1 MMHVPKRFL
10 HYLEMHKDSNTSIM
24 NKARSLS
31 YEELDV
37 STDMENI
44 RIKKMV
50 NSVLAE
56 IHLMRGFVRLKPM
69 GERVLYGF
77 LKPQHDIGEIVCYFL
92 SKRFPNTIIILGNN
106 TRSWIS
112 IYDGKR
118 CHKKEGGALTRTVE
132 DFKELMGNS
141 EEVEV
146 ENLWETYYW
155 SQYCDDRRN
164 IRYYKRNMPKKYQDA
179 AGLKVA
185 RNTGRITLDDFDK

>member
-1 MMHVPKRFL
+1 MMHAPKKFL
-10 HYLEMHKDSNTSIM
+10 HYLEMHKDCNTSIINRAM
-24 NKARSLS
+24 GLA

-37 STDMENI
+37 SANMENI

-56 IHLMRGFVRLKPM
+56 IHLMRGFVRLKPV
-69 GERVLYGF
+69 GERVLYGY

-92 SKRFPNTIIILGNN
+92 SKRFPNTVVILGNN
-106 TRSWIS
+106 SRTWIS
-112 IYDGKR
+112 VYDGKR
-118 CHKKEGGALTRTVE
+118 SYKKEGGALTRTVE
-132 DFKELMGNS
+132 DLRELMEMDG

-164 IRYYKRNMPKKYQDA
+164 IKYYKANMPKKYQDA
-179 AGLKVA
+179 AGIKVA
-185 RNTGRITLDDFDK
+185 RNTGRITLDDFD

>member
-1 MMHVPKRFL
+1 MHTPKKFL
-10 HYLEMHKDSNTSIM
+10 HYLELHKDCNTSIM
-24 NKARSLS
+24 NKASSLS

-37 STDMENI
+37 STDRENI
-44 RIKKMV
+44 KIRKMV

-56 IHLMRGFVRLKPM
+56 IHLMRGFVRLKPV
-69 GERVLYGF
+69 GERILYGY

-92 SKRFPNTIIILGNN
+92 SKRFPNTVIILGNN
-106 TRSWIS
+106 TKSWIS

-118 CHKKEGGALTRTVE
+118 SYKKEGGALARTVE
-132 DFKELMGNS
+132 DLKELMGNT

-146 ENLWETYYW
+146 EYLWETYYW

-179 AGLKVA
+179 AGIKVA
-185 RNTGRITLDDFDK
+185 RNTGRITLDDFD

>member
-1 MMHVPKRFL
+1 MMHAPKEFL
-10 HYLEMHKDSNTSIM
+10 RYLALNKDCNISVMNRASI
-24 NKARSLS
+24 LS

-37 STDMENI
+37 STDKENI

-56 IHLMRGFVRLKPM
+56 IHLMRGFVRLKPV
-69 GERVLYGF
+69 GERILYGY

-92 SKRFPNTIIILGNN
+92 SKRFPNTVVILGNN
-106 TRSWIS
+106 ARSWTS

-118 CHKKEGGALTRTVE
+118 SYKKEGGALTRAVE
-132 DFKELMGNS
+132 DLRELMDNE

-164 IRYYKRNMPKKYQDA
+164 IKYYKANMPKKYQDA
-179 AGLKVA
+179 AGIKVA
-185 RNTGRITLDDFDK
+185 RNTGRITLDDFD